1 MGERNYAIFQLGKV
15 TCLRVSDV
23 LALKKS
29 QVFDAGGRV
38 KKDVLEDVF
47 GENHEL
53 ESVLKQIK
61 KQYGDGA
68 VMMLGESPTM
78 KIESIP
84 SGSLSLDCALGI
96 GGYPKGRIVEIYGPE
111 SSGKTTLAIHAVA
124 EAQKL
129 GLLAAYIDAE
139 HAFDREYAS
148 NLGVDVNKLLFAQPD
163 CGEDC
168 LEIAT
173 KLISSG
179 KIGILVIDSVA
190 ALIPRA
196 ELEGEM
202 GDARIGLQARLMSQA
217 LRKMVGI
224 ISKTNC
230 LCIFIN
236 QIREKIG
243 IMFGNPETTTGGNA
257 LKFYA
262 SMRLEVRKSTAIKD
276 GDEAVA
282 NLTKVKVVK
291 NKCAPPFRKAEFE
304 IEFGKGINKFNEIL
318 EKAIE
323 FDIIHKSGSWFSYD
337 DNKLGQGKANVI
349 SILEDNPELL
359 EEITEKVISQINNR
373 DSGIYELEDIL
384 GD

>member
-1 MGERNYAIFQLGKV
+1 MA
-15 TCLRVSDV
+15 
-23 LALKKS
+23 KKS
-29 QVFDAGGRV
+29 VID
-38 KKDVLEDVF
+38 EVF
-47 GENHEL
+47 GESNEL

-61 KQYGDGA
+61 KQYGDGS
-68 VMMLGESPTM
+68 VMLLGESPTM
-78 KIESIP
+78 DIEAIP

-124 EAQKL
+124 EAQKM
-129 GLLAAYIDAE
+129 GLMAAYIDAE
-139 HAFDREYAS
+139 HAFDREYAA
-148 NLGVDVNKLLFAQPD
+148 NLGVNVNKLLFAQPD

-168 LEIAT
+168 LEIAS

-179 KIGILVIDSVA
+179 KIGICVIDSVA

-202 GDARIGLQARLMSQA
+202 GDARVGLQARLMSQA

-224 ISKTNC
+224 ISKSNC

-236 QIREKIG
+236 QVREIIG
-243 IMFGNPETTTGGNA
+243 VMFGNPETTTGGNA

-304 IEFGKGINKFNEIL
+304 IEFGKGINRFNEIL
-318 EKAIE
+318 DKAIE
-323 FDIIHKSGSWFSYD
+323 FDIIHKAGSWFSYGED
-337 DNKLGQGKANVI
+337 KLGQGRNAVI
-349 SILEDNPELL
+349 GILEDNPDLL
-359 EEITEKVISQINNR
+359 EEIEAKVVSQINHKE
-373 DSGIYELEDIL
+373 SGTYELEDIL
-384 GD
+384 

>member
-1 MGERNYAIFQLGKV
+1 MA
-15 TCLRVSDV
+15 
-23 LALKKS
+23 
-29 QVFDAGGRV
+29 

-129 GLLAAYIDAE
+129 GLFAAYIDAE

-359 EEITEKVISQINNR
+359 EEIEEKVISQINNR